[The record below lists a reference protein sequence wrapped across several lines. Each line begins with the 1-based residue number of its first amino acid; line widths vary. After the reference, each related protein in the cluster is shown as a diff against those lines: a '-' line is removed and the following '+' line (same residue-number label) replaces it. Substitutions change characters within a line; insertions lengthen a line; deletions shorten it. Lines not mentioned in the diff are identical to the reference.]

1 MPSGVFAKVNVSSA
15 ETWTT
20 LVAPAPSGTFK
31 VTTVNLCNRTSS
43 DIKVR
48 IALAANTTVTDADY
62 IEYDTVIVANGVLE
76 RTGIVVDS
84 TFGIQV
90 YAAATGITATA
101 YGIDS

>member
-1 MPSGVFAKVNVSSA
+1 MPSGVFAKLNIA
-15 ETWTT
+15 AATWTT

-31 VTTVNLCNRTSS
+31 VATVNLCNRTSS

-48 IALAANTTVTDADY
+48 IALAASTTVADTDY
-62 IEYDTVIVANGVLE
+62 IEYDTTIVANGVLE
-76 RTGIVVDS
+76 RTGILIDS

-90 YAAATGITATA
+90 YAATAGITAAA